1 MVVDLWNTIKS
12 KRFSPVYLLYGEEEY
27 FIKKTKALICEHALS
42 EDEAEFN
49 LATVDLEETPV
60 ELAIEELETLPFI
73 GERRVV
79 ILHNPTFLTAERK
92 KEKVDHDLKRL
103 ESYLANPSPTSI
115 AVFIAPY
122 PKLDERKKITKEL
135 KRNSAVLE
143 AKPLYEKELTKWLMA
158 NAKSLGVKISPDAVE
173 TLLSLTGNHLMM
185 AAGELEK
192 LALYATVEQ
201 EIDKAMVN
209 KLVPKSFDQNVFD
222 LVDYIMNGQ
231 KKEAVQLYKELLI
244 LKEEPI
250 RILAAIARQYR
261 IILQVKKLSGQGYGF
276 QQIASKLKMSPYP
289 VKLALKRVNDFSDMK
304 LLRALGE
311 LAELDFRMKSGAGD
325 KEILLELFILK
336 S

>member
-1 MVVDLWNTIKS
+1 VVIDLWNTIKS

-42 EDEAEFN
+42 ADEAEFN

-115 AVFIAPY
+115 AIFIAPY

-143 AKPLYEKELTKWLMA
+143 AKPLYEKELSKWIMA
-158 NAKSLGVKISPDAVE
+158 NAKSLGVKISPEAVE

-201 EIDKAMVN
+201 EIDKEMVN

-231 KKEAVQLYKELLI
+231 KKEAILLYKELLI

-261 IILQVKKLSGQGYGF
+261 IILQVKKLSGQGYSA

-289 VKLALKRVNDFSDMK
+289 VKLALKRVNDFSEMK
-304 LLRALGE
+304 LMRALAE